1 VKRQTSFTIRYSTF
15 TIQHSPFGGKMTP
28 TVLGIILGLLFSP
41 AAIAVADA
49 LARGDAAYWRDVL
62 LRGAVLI
69 TFALF
74 VATTRAAGGREL
86 ALYISWR

>member
-1 VKRQTSFTIRYSTF
+1 
-15 TIQHSPFGGKMTP
+15 MTP
-28 TVLGIILGLLFSP
+28 TILGIILGLLFSP

>member
-1 VKRQTSFTIRYSTF
+1 
-15 TIQHSPFGGKMTP
+15 MTP
-28 TVLGIILGLLFSP
+28 TILGIMLGLLFSP
-41 AAIAVADA
+41 VGIVVGGA
-49 LARGDAAYWRDVL
+49 LARGDVAYWRDVL

>member
-1 VKRQTSFTIRYSTF
+1 
-15 TIQHSPFGGKMTP
+15 MTP
-28 TVLGIILGLLFSP
+28 TMLGIILGLLLSP
-41 AAIAVADA
+41 LTIAIADV

>member
-1 VKRQTSFTIRYSTF
+1 VKRKTSFTIR
-15 TIQHSPFGGKMTP
+15 HSSFIIHHSEAKMTP
-28 TVLGIILGLLFSP
+28 TVLGIILGVLFSP

>member
-1 VKRQTSFTIRYSTF
+1 
-15 TIQHSPFGGKMTP
+15 MTP

-41 AAIAVADA
+41 LGVAIGGA

>member
-1 VKRQTSFTIRYSTF
+1 VKRQTSFTIRHSPF
-15 TIQHSPFGGKMTP
+15 TIQHSEAKMTP

-49 LARGDAAYWRDVL
+49 LARADAAYWRDVL

>member
-1 VKRQTSFTIRYSTF
+1 
-15 TIQHSPFGGKMTP
+15 MTP

-49 LARGDAAYWRDVL
+49 LARGDTAYWRDVL